1 MKFALVMPK
10 STFLEKPLVFQ
21 PLGLFYLAARLE
33 SLGHQTEFF
42 DLNVDKFPPDE
53 FDQIWVSATSP
64 QMREVRK
71 IGRIAPYYNAK
82 FVLGG
87 ASVWANYQ
95 SCMNLG
101 YDTII
106 GGESDSP
113 SNMDVIL
120 DKVEE
125 GWKYLAV
132 PVSKTLDWV
141 LPPVRRWSRKYQ
153 SRLVD
158 FDGEFRDCT
167 TMFTSRGCPLEC
179 AFCESGRHG
188 VIWDRLTRY
197 EPLEIVED
205 QIREAVALG
214 YSALAYYDDIL
225 PLHKKRTEKL
235 MELHRKYDVIW
246 RCFLRSDII
255 NNQGGYDY
263 LKDMRD
269 GGLVEVFVGV
279 ESASN
284 EIKKNIT
291 KKTTIEQDTNVLEW
305 CKTLGI
311 RCKTSFILG
320 LPGESLD
327 SMEDTRKWILKYR
340 PDRVQVGRLI
350 PFPGT
355 PLTKN
360 PQDYD
365 LKMEHTIDDDWF
377 YMGRNDMNHS
387 FVSTSHLTV
396 EQIDAFWHSLNK
408 ELQEAGIPS

>member
-10 STFLEKPLVFQ
+10 STFLESPMVMQ

-33 SLGHQTEFF
+33 SLGHKTEFF
-42 DLNVDKFPPDE
+42 DLNVDYFPPDE

-64 QMREVRK
+64 QMREVRR
-71 IGRIAPYYNAK
+71 IGRYAELYNAK

-113 SNMDVIL
+113 DNMEAIL

-153 SRLVD
+153 SRLMD
-158 FDGEFRDCT
+158 FDGELRDCT

-197 EPLEIVED
+197 EPLEIVEE
-205 QIREAVALG
+205 QIKEAVSLG
-214 YSALAYYDDIL
+214 YGALAYYDDIL
-225 PLHKKRTEKL
+225 PLHKKRTQKL
-235 MELHRKYDVIW
+235 MELHQKYSVIW

-284 EIKKNIT
+284 EIKNNIT
-291 KKTTIEQDTNVLEW
+291 KKTTIEHDTNVLEW
-305 CKTLGI
+305 CKALGI

-320 LPGESLD
+320 LPGESLE

-360 PQDYD
+360 PQNYD
-365 LKMEHTIDDDWF
+365 LKVEREINDDYF
-377 YMGRNDMNHS
+377 YMGHKYTEKA
-387 FVSTSHLTV
+387 FASTSHVTV
-396 EQIDAFWHSLNK
+396 EEIESFLHSLNK
-408 ELQEAGIPS
+408 ELEEAGIPS